1 MRALV
6 LSGGGAKGA
15 IQVGALRH
23 LVGDLGIEYDVVC
36 GISVGALNVIPL
48 AMAPMGHIRDGLDKL
63 LQIWQD
69 IEGNDDIWKHWFIP
83 YAPGFIWK
91 DSFYDASPLK
101 ETIEKSVKDELVKAS
116 GRKLRIGCVKYG
128 DGEYIDADE
137 NTPELWK
144 WVYASAAFPA
154 FFQPMK
160 IGDELLMDGG
170 ARRITPL
177 KAAIAAGATEID
189 VVLASRIGAAIK
201 QPNENWAGTEITGLK
216 VALRAIELQSDE
228 LFERD
233 LMLCQL
239 HNKLIENGVA
249 DPGKRYI
256 KVRVI
261 SPTKSF
267 KSGSLTFDPADIA
280 LRMEHGYEV
289 AKQAMSADDKGA

>member
-1 MRALV
+1 MRALAV
-6 LSGGGAKGA
+6 SGGGSRGA
-15 IQVGALRH
+15 TQVGMLKH
-23 LVGDLGIEYDVVC
+23 LIGDLGIEYDICC

-48 AMAPMGHIRDGLDKL
+48 AMAPRGHIRDGLDRL
-63 LQIWQD
+63 LDIWRS
-69 IEGNDDIWKHWFIP
+69 IEGNGDIWEHWFIP
-83 YAPGFIWK
+83 YVPGLLWK
-91 DSFYDASPLK
+91 DSFYDATPLK
-101 ETIEKSVKDELVKAS
+101 ETIEKSVKDELVRAS

-177 KAAIAAGATEID
+177 KAAIDAGADEID
-189 VVLASRIGAAIK
+189 VLLASRVGADIK
-201 QPNENWAGTEITGLK
+201 EPTENWAGTEITGLK
-216 VALRAIELQSDE
+216 VAMRAIELQSAE

-239 HNKLIENGVA
+239 HNRLIENGVA
-249 DPGKRYI
+249 DQGKRYI
-256 KVRVI
+256 KIRVF

-280 LRMEHGYEV
+280 LRMGHGYDV
-289 AKQAMSADDKGA
+289 AKRVMAVEGA